1 MQRHA
6 RRRVAFPSDFEIR
19 QDGAG
24 GSDAGIPADIHPTWP
39 EKVFPMPYPGLEH
52 YLAKLHGNTQAGM
65 HLWLDEEGR
74 AQGRYFN
81 STLTSAFQ
89 PIRMLDSGLVT
100 GYEGFARSYS
110 GTDQGLCLWKLLD
123 HAANDDESVELDR
136 LCRMLHSINFFRQPD
151 AESHDFYL
159 SVHARLLAAVEGNHG
174 TAFSR
179 VLKVLDLPKEK
190 VVLQLPAIL
199 EHQSWLLNY
208 VADNYR
214 RNGFRIAVNAV
225 DAYDALSLLDRVRP
239 EVIKLDVRQLS
250 QDIPVVQL
258 LSRCQE
264 RGVRVIFK
272 RVETGE
278 ARDALLR
285 IASRT
290 GLPIQAQGF
299 LWDLPTALLSDVTP
313 RMQAVA
319 RQRQD
324 NGAAGYPVRELKS
337 QA

>member
-1 MQRHA
+1 
-6 RRRVAFPSDFEIR
+6 
-19 QDGAG
+19 
-24 GSDAGIPADIHPTWP
+24 
-39 EKVFPMPYPGLEH
+39 MPYPGLEH
-52 YLAKLHGNTQAGM
+52 YLYKLHGNTQAGTRVS
-65 HLWLDEEGR
+65 LDDEGR

-89 PIRMLDSGLVT
+89 PIRVLDSGLAA

-110 GTDQGLCLWKLLD
+110 GTDQGLSLWKLLD

-151 AESHDFYL
+151 AEDHDLYL
-159 SVHARLLAAVEGNHG
+159 SVHGRLLAAVEGNHG

-179 VLKVLDLPKEK
+179 VLKVLGLPKEK
-190 VVLQLPAIL
+190 VVLQLPAVA
-199 EHQSWLLNY
+199 EHQGWLLNY

-214 RNGFRIAVNAV
+214 RNGFRIAINAA
-225 DAYDALSLLDRVRP
+225 DAYHALTLLDRVKT
-239 EVIKLDVRQLS
+239 EIIKLDVRQLS

-258 LSRCQE
+258 LSRCRE

-272 RVETGE
+272 RVETSE

-290 GLPIQAQGF
+290 GLAIHAQGF
-299 LWDLPTALLSDVTP
+299 LWDLPTALLTEVMP
-313 RMQAVA
+313 RMQAV
-319 RQRQD
+319 QGDGGTKPLQS
-324 NGAAGYPVRELKS
+324 VRKT
-337 QA
+337 A

>member
-1 MQRHA
+1 VHA
-6 RRRVAFPSDFEIR
+6 RRTA
-19 QDGAG
+19 AG
-24 GSDAGIPADIHPTWP
+24 MPAASHHIWP
-39 EKVFPMPYPGLEH
+39 AKEFSMPYPGLEH
-52 YLAKLHGNTQAGM
+52 YLSKLHGNSQAGM
-65 HLWLDEEGR
+65 QVWLDDEGR
-74 AQGRYFN
+74 AQGRYFS

-89 PIRMLDSGLVT
+89 PIRRLDSGIII

-110 GTDQGLCLWKLLD
+110 DTDQGLCLWKLLD

-136 LCRMLHSINFFRQPD
+136 LCRMLHSINFFRQPA
-151 AESHDFYL
+151 AEGHDLYL

-190 VVLQLPAIL
+190 VVLQLPAIV

-214 RNGFRIAVNAV
+214 RNGFRIAVNAA
-225 DAYDALSLLDRVRP
+225 DAYDALGLLDRVRP

-272 RVETGE
+272 RAETGE
-278 ARDALLR
+278 AREALLR
-285 IASRT
+285 IAART
-290 GLPIQAQGF
+290 GLPLYVQGF
-299 LWDLPTALLSDVTP
+299 LWDLPTALLS
-313 RMQAVA
+313 
-319 RQRQD
+319 
-324 NGAAGYPVRELKS
+324 AAAPCS
-337 QA
+337 QALTHQRRDKAIA